1 MAMTPDEVKACILR
15 TVPDAEITL
24 ESLVDDGDHYKATVV
39 SKAFAGLSRV
49 KQHQMVMDG
58 FEGRVGNELHA
69 LSIVTKTP
77 N

>member
-24 ESLVDDGDHYKATVV
+24 ESLVNDGDHYKATIV
-39 SKAFAGLSRV
+39 SEAFRGLTRV
-49 KQHQMVMDG
+49 QQHKLVMDG